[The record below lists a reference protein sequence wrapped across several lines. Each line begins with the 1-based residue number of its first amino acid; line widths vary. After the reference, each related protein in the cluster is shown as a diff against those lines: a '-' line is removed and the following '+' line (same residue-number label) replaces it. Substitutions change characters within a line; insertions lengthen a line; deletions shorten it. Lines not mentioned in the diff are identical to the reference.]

1 MSYVYNF
8 YCLKTLAKPFYR
20 MINHPQATNR
30 INFSNSDF
38 ELKGDIIRFNKN
50 INCQI
55 ELQYKNYK
63 FYERCFYSPFCV
75 NYDLM
80 LFKNNQFDNKLN
92 ITKDFN
98 RNGNME
104 LMNTDLW
111 ISLSVE
117 NQTTLNNLYNILEIG
132 SKDN

>member
-1 MSYVYNF
+1 
-8 YCLKTLAKPFYR
+8 
-20 MINHPQATNR
+20 MI
-30 INFSNSDF
+30 
-38 ELKGDIIRFNKN
+38 
-50 INCQI
+50 
-55 ELQYKNYK
+55 
-63 FYERCFYSPFCV
+63 
-75 NYDLM
+75 
-80 LFKNNQFDNKLN
+80 FKNNQFDNKLN

-117 NQTTLNNLYNILEIG
+117 NQTTLNNIYDILEIG

>member
-20 MINHPQATNR
+20 MIKHPQTTNR

-63 FYERCFYSPFCV
+63 FYESCLYSPLCL

-80 LFKNNQFDNKLN
+80 IFKNNQFDNKLN

-117 NQTTLNNLYNILEIG
+117 NQTTLNNIYDILEIG